1 MVTPPLPPLYRD
13 ADFNGPLS
21 DDHAAR
27 LIRDLDS
34 LEDRRIV
41 DIGCGWGEFLLRALA
56 SEPTATGFGI
66 DLGEEAVGHGRANAR
81 GRGLA
86 DRVELVAGDVG
97 AWTGTRADVV
107 VNSGASHVWG
117 GDPVTHTANA
127 LEAVAGL
134 LEPGGRFLFGE
145 CFWLREPT
153 MEELE
158 VMRDIPRAQYRF
170 LPDLVD
176 FALSHGFR
184 LRALSQASP
193 REWDDFENRHAR
205 GREEW
210 LLANPGSPDADEV
223 RAGAD
228 RHREF
233 RVRGTR
239 ETIGFA
245 YLSLIRV

>member
-21 DDHAAR
+21 DAHAAR
-27 LIRDLDS
+27 LIHS
-34 LEDRRIV
+34 LGPLAGKRIV
-41 DIGCGWGEFLLRALA
+41 DIGCGWAELLLRALA

-81 GRGLA
+81 ERGLA
-86 DRVELVAGDVG
+86 DRVQLVVGDVG
-97 AWTGTRADVV
+97 SWPGTHADVV
-107 VNSGASHVWG
+107 VNNGAAHVWG
-117 GDPVTHTANA
+117 GEPETHTANA
-127 LEAVAGL
+127 LEAVSDL
-134 LEPGGRFLFGE
+134 LGPGGRFLFGE

-153 MEELE
+153 GEESE
-158 VMRDIPRAQYRF
+158 TMRDIPRAQYRS

-184 LRALSQASP
+184 LRALSQADLW
-193 REWDDFENRHAR
+193 EWDDFENRHTQ
-205 GREEW
+205 GLEEW
-210 LLANPGSPDADEV
+210 LLANPGSPDTDEV
-223 RAGAD
+223 RARAD
-228 RHREF
+228 RYREF